1 MARLA
6 SLLAAIAFALS
17 PAIGVAGDAES
28 LDPETAFERISDS
41 KGVVLVDLYAD
52 W

>member
-1 MARLA
+1 MARMA
-6 SLLAAIAFALS
+6 SLLAAVALTLA
-17 PAIGVAGDAES
+17 PASGAAGGAES
-28 LDPETAFERISDS
+28 LDPETAFDEITAS

>member
-1 MARLA
+1 MNVA
-6 SLLAAIAFALS
+6 SLLAAIAFALT

-28 LDPETAFERISDS
+28 LDPEAAFDELSAS